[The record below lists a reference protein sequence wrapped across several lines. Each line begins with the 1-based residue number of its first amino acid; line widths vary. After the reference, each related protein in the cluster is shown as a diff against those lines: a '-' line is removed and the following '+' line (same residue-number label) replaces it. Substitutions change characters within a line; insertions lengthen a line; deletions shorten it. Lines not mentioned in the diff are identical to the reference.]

1 MIVLASVH
9 SLSGAA
15 VGVTPFSWN
24 LVADVQ
30 QMLHYDF
37 MRNALLAGSAI
48 AIAAGLVGYFV
59 VLRHLVFAGETLS
72 HVAFAGAMGAAV
84 AGFNPFAGLFGVTTL
99 GALGLNALGARAQPR
114 GRDVTTG
121 IVLAW
126 VLGLGAL
133 FLGIYLTSTTTNS
146 NIAIGVGILFGSI
159 FGVSAQ
165 QAQVLA
171 LVGAAT
177 CVALLGL
184 ARPLLFATV
193 DPDVAQVRGL
203 QVRLLGTLFLLLL
216 GVTVAEAVPAVGA
229 LLVFAL
235 LLTPA
240 ATARL
245 LLTRPYAA
253 MLLSAGLALAITWIG
268 LFAAFYLRYP
278 VSFDITI
285 LGFVGYLVALGW
297 RDLAARRAVHTPS
310 PSTQAETADGR
321 TA

>member
-1 MIVLASVH
+1 MMADASVH
-9 SLSGAA
+9 ALTVAASGVA
-15 VGVTPFSWN
+15 PFSWN
-24 LVADVQ
+24 LGADIQ
-30 QMLHYDF
+30 QMLRYDF
-37 MRNALLAGSAI
+37 MRHALLAGSAI

-72 HVAFAGAMGAAV
+72 HVAFAGAMGAAI
-84 AGFNPFAGLFGVTTL
+84 AGLNPFAGLFGVTTL
-99 GALGLNALGARAQPR
+99 GALGLNVLGVRAQPR

-133 FLGIYLTSTTTNS
+133 FLGIYITSATTGS
-146 NIAIGVGILFGSI
+146 NIAVGVGILFGSI
-159 FGVSAQ
+159 FGVGAQ
-165 QAQVLA
+165 QALVLA

-177 CVALLGL
+177 SLVVLAL

-193 DPDVAQVRGL
+193 DPDVAQARGL
-203 QVRLLGTLFLLLL
+203 RVGLLGALFLILV

-245 LLTRPYAA
+245 LLSRPYAA
-253 MLLSAGLALAITWIG
+253 MLLSAGLALAITWCG
-268 LFAAFYLRYP
+268 LFAAFYLPFP
-278 VSFDITI
+278 VSFDITV
-285 LGFVGYLVALGW
+285 LGFACYMVASGW
-297 RDLAARRAVHTPS
+297 RRLVVHRGIRTVPPS
-310 PSTQAETADGR
+310 EQTR
-321 TA
+321 

>member
-1 MIVLASVH
+1 MIALAALH
-9 SLSGAA
+9 SLPARALAA
-15 VGVTPFSWN
+15 GGIEPFSWN

-30 QMLHYDF
+30 QVLRYDF
-37 MRNALLAGSAI
+37 MRSALLAGSAV
-48 AIAAGLVGYFV
+48 AVAAGLVGYFV

-72 HVAFAGAMGAAV
+72 HVAFAGAMGAAL
-84 AGFNPFAGLFGVTTL
+84 AGLDPLVGLFGVTAL
-99 GALGLNALGARAQPR
+99 GALGINALGARAQPR

-133 FLGIYLTSTTTNS
+133 FLGIYITGATTGRNV
-146 NIAIGVGILFGSI
+146 AIGVGVLFGSI
-159 FGVSAQ
+159 LGVGAG
-165 QAQVLA
+165 QALVLA

-177 CVALLGL
+177 GGATLAL
-184 ARPLLFATV
+184 ARPLLFASV
-193 DPDVAQVRGL
+193 DLEVAQARGL
-203 QVRLLGTLFLLLL
+203 PVRLLGAAFLVLL

-245 LLTRPYAA
+245 LLDRPYAA
-253 MLLSAGLALAITWIG
+253 LLLSAGLALAITWIG
-268 LFAAFYLRYP
+268 LVAAFYLPYP

-285 LGFVGYLVALGW
+285 LGFVVYLGALG
-297 RDLAARRAVHTPS
+297 RRRLADRRGAPAARRAT
-310 PSTQAETADGR
+310 
-321 TA
+321 

>member
-1 MIVLASVH
+1 VSAVASLRSLA
-9 SLSGAA
+9 LAASG
-15 VGVTPFSWN
+15 VMPFSWN

-30 QMLHYDF
+30 QVLRYDF
-37 MRNALLAGSAI
+37 MRHALLAGSAI
-48 AIAAGLVGYFV
+48 AIAAGLVGYFL

-72 HVAFAGAMGAAV
+72 HIAFAGAMGAAV
-84 AGFNPFAGLFGVTTL
+84 AGLNPFAGLFGVTTL
-99 GALGLNALGARAQPR
+99 GALSLNALGARAQPR

-133 FLGIYLTSTTTNS
+133 FLGIYITSATTSS

-159 FGVSAQ
+159 FGVDAQ
-165 QAQVLA
+165 QALILA
-171 LVGAAT
+171 LAGAAT
-177 CVALLGL
+177 SLALLAL
-184 ARPLLFATV
+184 ARPLLFASV
-193 DPDVAQVRGL
+193 DPDVAQARGL
-203 QVRLLGTLFLLLL
+203 PVRLLGGIFLLLL
-216 GVTVAEAVPAVGA
+216 GATVAEAVPAVGA

-245 LLTRPYAA
+245 LLSRPYAA

-268 LFAAFYLRYP
+268 LFAAFYLPFP

-285 LGFVGYLVALGW
+285 LGFACYVAAYGW
-297 RDLAARRAVHTPS
+297 RRLASRRVHGAAERTVLEEAAAARR
-310 PSTQAETADGR
+310 
-321 TA
+321 